1 MKAKSQYSLSVTN
14 PLADLLVK
22 EFRTCQDLHYLIR
35 EERRAV
41 LNHDERLVNALAA
54 QKRRLFDELNQL
66 DTAVQRKIQDIGRSM
81 DTRDIPQITLTTA
94 KILAEYDRETFG
106 RHNSLYEGILALKEI
121 ISAMDSVNQTLAIPT
136 TGNQQPQF
144 LP

>member
-1 MKAKSQYSLSVTN
+1 MNSKSGYSHSSTN

-41 LNHDERLVNALAA
+41 LNRDERIVAALAI
-54 QKRRLFDELNQL
+54 QKQRLVAELNQL
-66 DTAVQRKIQDIGRSM
+66 DLAVKRKIEDIGRGM
-81 DTRDIPQITLTTA
+81 TLKDNAHTLPPPA
-94 KILAEYDRETFG
+94 KILAEYDRETLG

-121 ISAMDSVNQTLAIPT
+121 ISAMDSVNQTLAVPVSS
-136 TGNQQPQF
+136 NQPQF